1 MTIKRDD
8 ALVRALRFPRGRY
21 KASRAAQLS
30 GIPER
35 TLYDWAN
42 HDVLVPDFFGESPT
56 MWSYR
61 DLILLRMVYW
71 LRGKGME
78 RATVA
83 AHVADTREMLSAGDE
98 LAARARSDGEHLHRG
113 GDPVAVNGQ
122 AAFDIVFEY
131 LDEFTVDDAS
141 QFVSEVHQRTLWG
154 PDLRRPS
161 DRTRISPWVM
171 SGEPCIRDTRLPI
184 STIYA
189 LNRTRVLSPT
199 AIMKL
204 YTGISREDVEDA
216 LELEAKLRGEAAQV
230 AA

>member
-1 MTIKRDD
+1 MTTSDE
-8 ALVRALRFPRGRY
+8 ALVRALQFPRGRY

-35 TLYDWAN
+35 TVYNWAN
-42 HDVLVPDFFGESPT
+42 HDVLVPDFMHESPK

-71 LRGKGME
+71 LRDKGME
-78 RATVA
+78 RSTVA
-83 AHVADTREMLSAGDE
+83 GHVADTRQMMSTGDE
-98 LAARARSDGEHLHRG
+98 RAARARSGGDHLHRG
-113 GDPVAVNGQ
+113 GDPVAVGGQ
-122 AAFDIVFEY
+122 AALDEIFEY
-131 LDEFTVDDAS
+131 LDEFTVDKAAH
-141 QFVSEVHQRTLWG
+141 FVAEVEQRTLWG
-154 PDLRRPS
+154 PNLLRPS

-171 SGEPCIRDTRLPI
+171 SGEPCIRDTRLPT

-189 LNRTRVLSPT
+189 LNRTRALSPV
-199 AIMKL
+199 AIMRL
-204 YTGISREDVEDA
+204 YPGINRADVEDA